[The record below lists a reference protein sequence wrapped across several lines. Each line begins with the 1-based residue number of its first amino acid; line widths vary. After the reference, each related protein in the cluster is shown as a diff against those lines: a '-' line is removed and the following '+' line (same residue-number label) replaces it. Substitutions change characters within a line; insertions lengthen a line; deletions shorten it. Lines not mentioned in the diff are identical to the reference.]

1 MRYSRSLIFLLG
13 ALLSVPTTTLAQA
26 KTAVFAGTVVLRD
39 GSAPVAGVRVVFLG
53 EGRAVETDSTG
64 RFRLPALPAGINR
77 FLVIPPNAPRATV
90 VLAFAAGETIERTL
104 EVEPAAA
111 PSTVAAAPAGQPTAP
126 ASAGP
131 DSARPAPRRPSTNA
145 ADGQPLA
152 TVAVTASPPM
162 DRRYMDF
169 ERRLKTGRG
178 QYITAKQIDEAG
190 YYSLQDAMRNLRGVK
205 VDCGGGAGCFI
216 TMARATMGCTP
227 EYIVDGFADNWFG
240 AQTPIKDI
248 QGIEVYTGASDVPGE
263 FAGSNAACGLVVI
276 WTKSGPPRRRP
287 K

>member
-1 MRYSRSLIFLLG
+1 MRTTRLLALIAG
-13 ALLSVPTTTLAQA
+13 ALLIATSTAFAQA
-26 KTAVFAGTVVLRD
+26 KTGVFAGTVVFRE
-39 GSAPVAGVRVVFLG
+39 GSAPVSGVKVVFLG
-53 EGRAVETDSTG
+53 EGRSVETDSAG
-64 RFRLPALPAGINR
+64 RFRIAALPAGINR
-77 FLVIPPNAPRATV
+77 FLVIPPGAPRATV

-104 EVEPAAA
+104 EVEPA
-111 PSTVAAAPAGQPTAP
+111 VAPTAVAGSTPP
-126 ASAGP
+126 AE
-131 DSARPAPRRPSTNA
+131 DSARATPRRPTTNA

-152 TVAVTASPPM
+152 AVAVTATPPM

-178 QYITAKQIDEAG
+178 QYVTAKQIEEAG

-227 EYIVDGFADNWFG
+227 EYIIDGFPDNWFG
-240 AQTPIKDI
+240 SQTPIKDI

-263 FAGSNAACGLVVI
+263 FAGSNAACGLIVI
-276 WTKSGPPRRRP
+276 WTKSGPPKRRG

>member
-1 MRYSRSLIFLLG
+1 MRFSRLPLLLVGTLSLAASL
-13 ALLSVPTTTLAQA
+13 AHAQA
-26 KTAVFAGTVVLRD
+26 KTGAFVGTVVFRE
-39 GSAPVAGVRVVFLG
+39 GSAPVPGVRVVFLG
-53 EGRAVETDSTG
+53 EGRAVETDSAG
-64 RFRLPALPAGINR
+64 RFRLTALPAGINR

-104 EVEPAAA
+104 EVETATAAAPPTAEPTPAAA
-111 PSTVAAAPAGQPTAP
+111 DTT
-126 ASAGP
+126 
-131 DSARPAPRRPSTNA
+131 RPAIRRPATNA

-152 TVAVTASPPM
+152 TVAVTATPPM

-216 TMARATMGCTP
+216 TMARAAMGCTP

-276 WTKSGPPRRRP
+276 WTKSGPPKRRP